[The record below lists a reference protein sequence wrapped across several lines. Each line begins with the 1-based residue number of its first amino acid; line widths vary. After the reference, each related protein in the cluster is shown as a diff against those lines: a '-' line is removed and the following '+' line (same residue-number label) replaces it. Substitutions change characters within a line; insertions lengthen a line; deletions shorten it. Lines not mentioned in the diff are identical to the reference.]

1 MIRLND
7 NRARA
12 RRRGRSLPRAVI
24 AVASAV
30 VLAAACAEEK
40 VPLTPAEQ
48 AAKDRA
54 ECIAVAIDQTGF
66 DPTTA
71 EAPVKSLSST
81 HERGGDVMG
90 SGSVA
95 KGAVGGAVGGV
106 VIGAIAGDAGAG
118 AAIGAAAGGLFGGL
132 KRRHDT
138 KEMVTTK
145 RPNPAYQQ
153 YEANKT
159 SYRQTLD
166 TCLALRKRGEK

>member
-12 RRRGRSLPRAVI
+12 RRRGRSVARAVI
-24 AVASAV
+24 AAASAA
-30 VLAAACAEEK
+30 VLAAGCAEEK

-54 ECIAVAIDQTGF
+54 ECIAIAIDQTGF

-71 EAPVKSLSST
+71 EAPVKTLSST

-90 SGSVA
+90 SGSIA
-95 KGAVGGAVGGV
+95 KGAVGGAAGGAIV
-106 VIGAIAGDAGAG
+106 GAIAGDTGTG

-132 KRRHDT
+132 KRRSHT
-138 KEMVTTK
+138 KEMVTTT
-145 RPNPAYQQ
+145 RPNPAYQE
-153 YEANKT
+153 YEANKA

-166 TCLALRKRGEK
+166 TCLALRKRGE